1 MSTEIKDR
9 CATSW
14 GPHMMF
20 DAGGD
25 LINLAVTY
33 RGDIRTAT
41 MLRADLI
48 AAVEAEC
55 DGIFIERASLLPV
68 DPEVFGKGGIVGND
82 YIVAESAA
90 EAHKWALHYLSL
102 AAYYDA
108 HPPVDEAQV
117 EALAT
122 SFAEVAES
130 DGGCKDGW
138 NATII
143 ARALVAQGWSK

>member
-1 MSTEIKDR
+1 MSTEIR
-9 CATSW
+9 
-14 GPHMMF
+14 
-20 DAGGD
+20 D
-25 LINLAVTY
+25 LIHDQHPVLNWHLTGRHNGERVTFSLIDH
-33 RGDIRTAT
+33 REDMHVVA
-41 MLRADLI
+41 MLRSDFI

-108 HPPVDEAQV
+108 HPPIDEAQV
-117 EALAT
+117 EALT
-122 SFAEVAES
+122 TDIST
-130 DGGCKDGW
+130 KDD
-138 NATII
+138 AHLSVRDL
-143 ARALVAQGWSK
+143 ARALVAAGWSK